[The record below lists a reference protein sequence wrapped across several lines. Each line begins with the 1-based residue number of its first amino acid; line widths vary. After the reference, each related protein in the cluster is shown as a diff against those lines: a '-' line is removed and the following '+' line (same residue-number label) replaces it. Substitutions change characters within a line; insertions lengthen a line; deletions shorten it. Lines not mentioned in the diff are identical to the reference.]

1 MRTPRPLTSSAAETS
16 VPAGKST
23 AGKSTA
29 GPNTAAGK
37 TAARIMAGPALVV
50 TLTALALS
58 GCGTT
63 PAPMAGSG
71 TGSAAASAPAAD
83 RSSAATSPA
92 PAASSEAASS
102 ARASSPAV
110 DSSCPASALKIT
122 LKTAAAGV
130 AAGSSLVPLEI
141 ENASGSSCTLPD
153 YPDVAFATS
162 SAGPDIGGPATQ
174 QHAAL
179 ASAVVLAPGALAHAW
194 LQITDA
200 ANYPASAC
208 KPVTARGLRVGFAPA
223 AATAFVSKAIPAC
236 ALKPNG
242 SSILAVFPVQAGP
255 ARRGT
260 AP

>member
-1 MRTPRPLTSSAAETS
+1 MSTPRPLTSSAAETS
-16 VPAGKST
+16 TPAGKST
-23 AGKSTA
+23 AGPS
-29 GPNTAAGK
+29 TAAGK

-50 TLTALALS
+50 TLAALAIS

-63 PAPMAGSG
+63 PAPTAGSG
-71 TGSAAASAPAAD
+71 TGSAAASAPPAAQ
-83 RSSAATSPA
+83 SSAATSPA

-122 LKTAAAGV
+122 LKAAAAGV
-130 AAGSSLVPLEI
+130 AAGSSLVPLEF
-141 ENASGSSCTLPD
+141 ENASGSACTLPD

-162 SAGPDIGGPATQ
+162 SAGPDIGAPATQ

-200 ANYPASAC
+200 ANYPASTC

-236 ALKPNG
+236 ALKPDG